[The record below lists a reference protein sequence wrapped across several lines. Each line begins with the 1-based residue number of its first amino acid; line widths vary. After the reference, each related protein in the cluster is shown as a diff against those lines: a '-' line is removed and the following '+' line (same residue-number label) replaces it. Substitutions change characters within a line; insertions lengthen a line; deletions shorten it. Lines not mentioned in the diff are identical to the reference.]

1 MKTIKGIVDAKAQA
15 IIRAR
20 EQKGPLNSAN
30 VFEITYISSTTW
42 SSLLEDNLTF
52 GAELSE
58 EDLSSVVLMLRD
70 KISSLQEERNSLAD
84 RFNLEVEKAEEH
96 TKAQQEEQRLEFE
109 KDRDTYMKKAG
120 IDIQYYN

>member
-1 MKTIKGIVDAKAQA
+1 M
-15 IIRAR
+15 
-20 EQKGPLNSAN
+20 
-30 VFEITYISSTTW
+30 SSTTW
-42 SSLLEDNLTF
+42 SSLLEDNLSF

-84 RFNLEVEKAEEH
+84 RFNLEVEKAKEQ

-120 IDIQYYN
+120 IDIQDYKQVISNKSTDIKILQEQIDKLQFQLE